1 MQTEDV
7 AGIQGVAQEVG
18 IALKGEAYAI
28 DVAVK
33 YPDPAAAI
41 LDYGLMKATQTA
53 TKSVT
58 LVNTGKYAVAF
69 AFHQRGA
76 MMKELFS
83 ITPAEG
89 NLAPGVQ
96 QPVEL
101 AFNRSGNHKLQVRKQ
116 DHQTSSRRHI
126 LLTCACG
133 KQHHICVQVR
143 FGHERRYT
151 MYAFQCLALFCLVV
165 AGNLTTSSPFCL
177 VVADIIIKS
186 STFTLLATCR
196 GQVLKREVT
205 LADSTD
211 ITVAIAEPLTGRKEV
226 TLPVKV
232 SCSEQVTFGS
242 NYN

>member
-89 NLAPGVQ
+89 NLAPGAQ

-101 AFNRSGNHKLQVRKQ
+101 AFNRSGHHALQANKITI
-116 DHQTSSRRHI
+116 TSSCPPHI
-126 LLTCACG
+126 LLTRACG
-133 KQHHICVQVR
+133 KQHLMCVKALCSFSVDTLCMP
-143 FGHERRYT
+143 FSAER
-151 MYAFQCLALFCLVV
+151 C
-165 AGNLTTSSPFCL
+165 SPWL
-177 VVADIIIKS
+177 LQ
-186 STFTLLATCR
+186 TF
-196 GQVLKREVT
+196 
-205 LADSTD
+205 S
-211 ITVAIAEPLTGRKEV
+211 
-226 TLPVKV
+226 
-232 SCSEQVTFGS
+232 
-242 NYN
+242 